1 MSKNSN
7 IIAVTMGD
15 PSGVGTEIAIK
26 AKETLRKDLLK
37 QKKEHKLIYKSK
49 TINPFFQQV

>member
-15 PSGVGTEIAIK
+15 PSGVGTEIAIR
-26 AKETLRKDLLK
+26 AKI
-37 QKKEHKLIYKSK
+37 KKIKKPNFFIIHDPDFVKKVIKKMKSK
-49 TINPFFQQV
+49 L

>member
-15 PSGVGTEIAIK
+15 PSGVGTEISIRAKIK
-26 AKETLRKDLLK
+26 KIKTVSNTHIRAHETRHD
-37 QKKEHKLIYKSK
+37 
-49 TINPFFQQV
+49 NV